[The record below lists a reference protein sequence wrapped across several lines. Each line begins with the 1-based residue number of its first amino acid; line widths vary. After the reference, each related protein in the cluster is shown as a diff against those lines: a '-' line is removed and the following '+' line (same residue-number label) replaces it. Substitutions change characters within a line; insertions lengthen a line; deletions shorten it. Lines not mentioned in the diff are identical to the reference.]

1 LGAEEGKPIRSFK
14 MEKMYTALNAHELEK
29 YLSDGL
35 VLKGIFG
42 YSKQEIDEGEVLRT
56 LSLVEE
62 KHLERRFRADGGES
76 YPLFKLTAVLEWRSY
91 DSSDSPDLI
100 GKKVKLKDSVVI
112 GEKDSKYLVSLGGM
126 TVSYMDLLNCFVHL
140 DGSPIGKLEDASW
153 KVR

>member
-1 LGAEEGKPIRSFK
+1 

-29 YLSDGL
+29 HLSDGL

-42 YSKQEIDEGEVLRT
+42 YSKKEIDEGEVLRT

-62 KHLERRFRADGGES
+62 KHLERRFRADDGES

>member
-1 LGAEEGKPIRSFK
+1 
-14 MEKMYTALNAHELEK
+14 MEKVYTALNAHELEK
-29 YLSDGL
+29 HLSEGL

-42 YSKQEIDEGEVLRT
+42 YSKKEIDEGEVPRT
-56 LSLVEE
+56 LSWVEE
-62 KHLERRFRADGGES
+62 NHLERRFHADDGEL
-76 YPLFKLTAVLEWRSY
+76 YPLFKLTAVLEWRYY

-112 GEKDSKYLVSLGGM
+112 DEKDRDYPSLVSLGGM
-126 TVSYMDLLNCFVHL
+126 TVSYMNLLNCFVHM

>member
-1 LGAEEGKPIRSFK
+1 
-14 MEKMYTALNAHELEK
+14 MEKVYTALNAHELEK
-29 YLSDGL
+29 HLSEGL

-42 YSKQEIDEGEVLRT
+42 YSKKEIDEGEVPRT
-56 LSLVEE
+56 LSWVEE
-62 KHLERRFRADGGES
+62 NHLERRFHADDGES
-76 YPLFKLTAVLEWRSY
+76 YPLFKLTSVLEWRYY

-112 GEKDSKYLVSLGGM
+112 GEKDRDYPSLVSLGGM
-126 TVSYMDLLNCFVHL
+126 TVSYMNLLNCFVHM

>member
-1 LGAEEGKPIRSFK
+1 
-14 MEKMYTALNAHELEK
+14 MEKIYTALNAHELEK
-29 YLSDGL
+29 HLSEGL

-42 YSKQEIDEGEVLRT
+42 YSKKEIDEGEVLRT
-56 LSLVEE
+56 LSWVEE
-62 KHLERRFRADGGES
+62 NHLERRFHADDGES

-91 DSSDSPDLI
+91 GSSDSPDLI

-112 GEKDSKYLVSLGGM
+112 EKNDRNYSTLVSLGGM
-126 TVSYMDLLNCFVHL
+126 TVSYMDLLDNFVHL

>member
-1 LGAEEGKPIRSFK
+1 
-14 MEKMYTALNAHELEK
+14 MEKIYTALNAHELEK

-42 YSKQEIDEGEVLRT
+42 YSKKEIDEGEVPRT
-56 LSLVEE
+56 LSRVEE
-62 KHLERRFRADGGES
+62 SHLERRFHADDGES
-76 YPLFKLTAVLEWRSY
+76 YPLFKLTAVLEWRYY

-112 GEKDSKYLVSLGGM
+112 EEKDGDYSTLVNLGGM
-126 TVSYMDLLNCFVHL
+126 TVSYRDLLNCFVHL

>member
-1 LGAEEGKPIRSFK
+1 
-14 MEKMYTALNAHELEK
+14 MEKIYTALNAHELEK

-42 YSKQEIDEGEVLRT
+42 YSKKEIEEGEVSRT
-56 LSLVEE
+56 LSSVGEN
-62 KHLERRFRADGGES
+62 HLERRFHTSDGES
-76 YPLFKLTAVLEWRSY
+76 YPLFKLTAVLEWRYY

-112 GEKDSKYLVSLGGM
+112 EEKDSNYSTLVSLGGM

-140 DGSPIGKLEDASW
+140 DGTPIGKLEDASW